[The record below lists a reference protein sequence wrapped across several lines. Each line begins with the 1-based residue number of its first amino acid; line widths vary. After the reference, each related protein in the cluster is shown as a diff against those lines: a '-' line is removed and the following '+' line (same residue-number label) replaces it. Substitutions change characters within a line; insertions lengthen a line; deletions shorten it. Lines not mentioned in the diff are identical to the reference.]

1 MTNIQRAYSRL
12 DSLKLDTVTESAI
25 RDIMGELSLSEFS
38 SGLER
43 GSEIQEHATNI
54 ANSI

>member
-1 MTNIQRAYSRL
+1 MTNIQRAYNRL
-12 DSLKLDTVTESAI
+12 DTLKLDASTESSI

-43 GSEIQEHATNI
+43 GSEIEKNARNI
-54 ANSI
+54 SNSI

>member
-1 MTNIQRAYSRL
+1 MTNIQRAYNRL
-12 DSLKLDTVTESAI
+12 DKLNLSVFNESVV

-43 GSEIQEHATNI
+43 GSEIEKNARNI
-54 ANSI
+54 SNSI